1 LETAQNAT
9 NTKLAAL
16 ETWVAGINTN
26 LTALLRRFDDLNA
39 GGENRRQEDNNNDGD
54 HVEDNFDE

>member
-1 LETAQNAT
+1 M
-9 NTKLAAL
+9 
-16 ETWVAGINTN
+16 N

-39 GGENRRQEDNNNDGD
+39 GGKNRRQEDNNNDGD